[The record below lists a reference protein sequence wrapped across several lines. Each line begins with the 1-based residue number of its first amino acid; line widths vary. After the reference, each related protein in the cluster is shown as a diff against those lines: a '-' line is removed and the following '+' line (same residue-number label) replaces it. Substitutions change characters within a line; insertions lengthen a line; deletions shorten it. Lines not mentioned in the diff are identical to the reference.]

1 MLLFVSIFIVLSC
14 EGKVLSRCRRER
26 GFLHVFVGGCL
37 GCVSIFFFLLVL
49 EKAARDRR
57 WRNDL
62 LFSSGKTHRRGL
74 PLQCALSLDLRRE
87 REREREKDTRRDD
100 ERQQRA
106 PHRDD
111 DRCGGR
117 ANATFN
123 RIHFWI
129 FLSLIEWSC
138 LRRARKEARTSTRT
152 TS

>member
-1 MLLFVSIFIVLSC
+1 MSKITVDGTKFSSLFFL
-14 EGKVLSRCRRER
+14 KRRRER
-26 GFLHVFVGGCL
+26 CFRRR
-37 GCVSIFFFLLVL
+37 
-49 EKAARDRR
+49 KAA
-57 WRNDL
+57 L
-62 LFSSGKTHRRGL
+62 LETDGGAFVFGTKQNTNRRGRR
-74 PLQCALSLDLRRE
+74 PLQCALFFFSRLAEGKRK
-87 REREREKDTRRDD
+87 REKDTRRDD

-152 TS
+152 TSYQQRQQR

>member
-1 MLLFVSIFIVLSC
+1 MGRNFPLFFFL
-14 EGKVLSRCRRER
+14 KRRRER
-26 GFLHVFVGGCL
+26 CFRRR
-37 GCVSIFFFLLVL
+37 
-49 EKAARDRR
+49 KAA
-57 WRNDL
+57 L
-62 LFSSGKTHRRGL
+62 LEQTVEKTFVFGTKQNTNRRGRR
-74 PLQCALSLDLRRE
+74 PLQCALFFFSRLAEGKRK
-87 REREREKDTRRDD
+87 REREKGTRRDD
-100 ERQQRA
+100 ERKQRA

-152 TS
+152 TSYQQRQQR